1 MSHVPFVI
9 AILILVLA
17 LVVWI
22 CWEIVR
28 FIRFGVPF
36 SYNVRNMIL
45 RKRLTLMTA
54 LGIALTVTTTVFLM
68 MLLAGMRKAFVSS
81 GDPLNVLVLRKGST
95 SELTGGFTKD
105 KMPILRQLPGIAMDS
120 HGQPMVSGEWVVVV
134 VLPHRDGTGEV
145 NVTLRGMEQDG
156 LELRNKK
163 AKLVEGSWF
172 ASGQREVV
180 VSRSIHDRFSH
191 TNVGDMIDFGK
202 GAWKVTGIFDG
213 GGSAYD
219 SEIWTDINQVANQFN
234 RQGAVGNAYLRATDA
249 LAADSLK
256 HRVADD
262 QQLQLD
268 GMLETEYYDKQ
279 TANGGGIRLMG
290 FIVGL
295 TMAIGSI
302 FAATNTMYAAVAYRS
317 REIATLRVMGFR
329 RGSIVT
335 SFVFE
340 AVLLSLL
347 GAVIG
352 IALMLPFQGMGTS
365 TSNQV
370 TFSEVSFSM
379 NMTGLLTMSLNFL
392 KIPVSI
398 SLPVFAWGIVFAV
411 AMGLIGGVAPA
422 WGAARR
428 EILAA
433 LRD

>member
-1 MSHVPFVI
+1 M
-9 AILILVLA
+9 AIPI
-17 LVVWI
+17 
-22 CWEIVR
+22 
-28 FIRFGVPF
+28 
-36 SYNVRNMIL
+36 SYNIRNMIL

-95 SELTGGFTKD
+95 SELAGGFTKD
-105 KMPILRQLPGIAMDS
+105 KLPILKQLPGISTDS

-134 VLPHRDGTGEV
+134 ALPRAGSEV

-156 LELRNKK
+156 LELRSKRV
-163 AKLVEGSWF
+163 KLVEGSWF
-172 ASGQREVV
+172 APGQREVV
-180 VSRSIHDRFSH
+180 VSRSIHGRYAN

-202 GAWKVTGIFDG
+202 GPWKVIGIFDG

-219 SEIWTDINQVANQFN
+219 SEIWTDVNQVASQFN
-234 RQGAVGNAYLRATDA
+234 RQNALGNAYLRATDKV
-249 LAADSLK
+249 AADALK

-279 TANGGGIRLMG
+279 TASGGGIRLMG
-290 FIVGL
+290 YIVAF

-302 FAATNTMYAAVAYRS
+302 FAAANTMYAAVAYRS
-317 REIATLRVMGFR
+317 REIATLRVIGFR
-329 RGSIVT
+329 RVSIVT
-335 SFVFE
+335 SFLFE
-340 AVLLSLL
+340 SVLLALL
-347 GAVIG
+347 GAAVG
-352 IALMLPFQGMGTS
+352 ILLMLPFNGMSTS

-370 TFSEVSFSM
+370 TFSEVVFSM
-379 NMTGLLTMSLNFL
+379 QITLSVVITA
-392 KIPVSI
+392 V
-398 SLPVFAWGIVFAV
+398 VFAIF
-411 AMGLIGGVAPA
+411 MGFVGGVAPA

>member
-1 MSHVPFVI
+1 MALRAPASLKACGI
-9 AILILVLA
+9 SDKKALTMAIPV
-17 LVVWI
+17 
-22 CWEIVR
+22 
-28 FIRFGVPF
+28 
-36 SYNVRNMIL
+36 SYNIRNMIL

-54 LGIALTVTTTVFLM
+54 MGIALTVTTTVFLM

-105 KMPILRQLPGIAMDS
+105 KMPILRELPGVAMDS
-120 HGQPMVSGEWVVVV
+120 HGQPMISGEWVVVV

-180 VSRSIHDRFSH
+180 VSSSIHNRFSH

-219 SEIWTDINQVANQFN
+219 SEIWTDINQVASQFN

-249 LAADSLK
+249 VAEDSLK

-279 TANGGGIRLMG
+279 TANGGGIKLMG

-302 FAATNTMYAAVAYRS
+302 FAAANTMYAAVAYRS
-317 REIATLRVMGFR
+317 REIATLRVIGFR
-329 RGSIVT
+329 RGSILL
-335 SFVFE
+335 SFIFE
-340 AVLLSLL
+340 SVLLALL
-347 GAVIG
+347 GAAIG
-352 IALMLPFQGMGTS
+352 IILMLPFNGMTTS

-370 TFSEVSFSM
+370 TFSEVEFSM
-379 NMTGLLTMSLNFL
+379 RITYQVVITA
-392 KIPVSI
+392 II
-398 SLPVFAWGIVFAV
+398 FAV

-422 WGAARR
+422 WGAARK

>member
-1 MSHVPFVI
+1 M
-9 AILILVLA
+9 AIPI
-17 LVVWI
+17 
-22 CWEIVR
+22 
-28 FIRFGVPF
+28 
-36 SYNVRNMIL
+36 SYNIRNMIL

-95 SELTGGFTKD
+95 SELAGGFTKD
-105 KMPILRQLPGIAMDS
+105 KLPILKQLPGIATDS

-134 VLPHRDGTGEV
+134 ALPRNGAEV

-156 LELRNKK
+156 LELRRNKVR
-163 AKLVEGSWF
+163 LVEGNWF

-180 VSRSIHDRFSH
+180 VSRSIHSRYAH
-191 TNVGDMIDFGK
+191 TNVGDLIDFGK
-202 GAWKVTGIFDG
+202 GPWKVTGIFDG

-219 SEIWTDINQVANQFN
+219 SEIWTDLNQVANQFN
-234 RQGAVGNAYLRATDA
+234 RQGALGNAYLRATDKV
-249 LAADSLK
+249 AADALK
-256 HRVADD
+256 HRVVDD

-279 TANGGGIRLMG
+279 TSNGGGIRLMSY
-290 FIVGL
+290 IVAF

-302 FAATNTMYAAVAYRS
+302 FAAANTMYAAVAYRS
-317 REIATLRVMGFR
+317 REIATLRVIGFR

-335 SFVFE
+335 SFMFE
-340 AVLLSLL
+340 SVLLALL
-347 GAVIG
+347 GAALG
-352 IALMLPFQGMGTS
+352 ILLMLPFNGMNTS

-370 TFSEVSFSM
+370 TFSEVVFSM
-379 NMTGLLTMSLNFL
+379 QITLSVVITAVL
-392 KIPVSI
+392 
-398 SLPVFAWGIVFAV
+398 FAV
-411 AMGLIGGVAPA
+411 LMGLIGGVAPA

>member
-1 MSHVPFVI
+1 M
-9 AILILVLA
+9 AIPI
-17 LVVWI
+17 
-22 CWEIVR
+22 
-28 FIRFGVPF
+28 
-36 SYNVRNMIL
+36 SYNIRNMIL

-105 KMPILRQLPGIAMDS
+105 KMPILRQLPGIATDS

-134 VLPHRDGTGEV
+134 VLPRKNGTGEV
-145 NVTLRGMEQDG
+145 NVTLRGMEPDG
-156 LELRNKK
+156 LELRAKK
-163 AKLVEGSWF
+163 AKLVEGNWF
-172 ASGQREVV
+172 SSGQREVV
-180 VSRSIHDRFSH
+180 VSRSIHDRYSH

-202 GAWKVTGIFDG
+202 GPWKVTGVFDG

-219 SEIWTDINQVANQFN
+219 SEIWTDINQVASQFN

-249 LAADSLK
+249 VAADSLK

-302 FAATNTMYAAVAYRS
+302 FAAANTMYAAVAYRS
-317 REIATLRVMGFR
+317 REIATLRVIGFR

-335 SFVFE
+335 SFIFE
-340 AVLLSLL
+340 SVLLALL

-352 IALMLPFQGMGTS
+352 IVLMLPFNGMSTS

-370 TFSEVSFSM
+370 TFSEVAF
-379 NMTGLLTMSLNFL
+379 TMQITLQVV
-392 KIPVSI
+392 ITAV
-398 SLPVFAWGIVFAV
+398 VFAL

>member
-1 MSHVPFVI
+1 M
-9 AILILVLA
+9 A
-17 LVVWI
+17 
-22 CWEIVR
+22 
-28 FIRFGVPF
+28 FGYF
-36 SYNVRNMIL
+36 SARIIKSLMRIPLKYNIRNMIL

-95 SELTGGFTKD
+95 SELAGGFTLD
-105 KMPILRQLPGIAMDS
+105 KLPILKQLPGIATDS

-134 VLPHRDGTGEV
+134 ALPRNGAEV

-156 LELRNKK
+156 LELRRNKV
-163 AKLVEGSWF
+163 KLVEGNWF

-180 VSRSIHDRFSH
+180 VSRSIHGRYAH
-191 TNVGDMIDFGK
+191 TNVGDLIDFGK
-202 GAWKVTGIFDG
+202 GPWKVTGIFDG

-219 SEIWTDINQVANQFN
+219 SEIWTDLNQVANQFN
-234 RQGAVGNAYLRATDA
+234 RQGALGNAYLRATDKV
-249 LAADSLK
+249 AADALK

-279 TANGGGIRLMG
+279 TSNGGGIRLMG
-290 FIVGL
+290 YIVAF

-302 FAATNTMYAAVAYRS
+302 FAAANTMYAAVAYRS
-317 REIATLRVMGFR
+317 REIATLRVIGFR

-335 SFVFE
+335 SFMFE
-340 AVLLSLL
+340 SILLALL
-347 GAVIG
+347 GAALG
-352 IALMLPFQGMGTS
+352 ILLMLPFNGMNTS

-370 TFSEVSFSM
+370 TFSEVVFSM
-379 NMTGLLTMSLNFL
+379 QITMSVVITAVL
-392 KIPVSI
+392 
-398 SLPVFAWGIVFAV
+398 FAV
-411 AMGLIGGVAPA
+411 FMGLIGGVAPA

>member
-1 MSHVPFVI
+1 M
-9 AILILVLA
+9 AIPI
-17 LVVWI
+17 
-22 CWEIVR
+22 
-28 FIRFGVPF
+28 
-36 SYNVRNMIL
+36 SYNIRNMIL

-105 KMPILRQLPGIAMDS
+105 KMPILRQLPGVATDS

-134 VLPHRDGTGEV
+134 VLPRKDGTGEV

-156 LELRNKK
+156 LELRAKK

-180 VSRSIHDRFSH
+180 VSRSIHGRYSH

-202 GAWKVTGIFDG
+202 GPWKVTGIFDG

-219 SEIWTDINQVANQFN
+219 SEIWTDINQGASQFN

-249 LAADSLK
+249 VAADSLK

-302 FAATNTMYAAVAYRS
+302 FAAANTMYAAVAYRS
-317 REIATLRVMGFR
+317 REIATLRVIGFR

-335 SFVFE
+335 SFIFE
-340 AVLLSLL
+340 SVLLALL

-352 IALMLPFQGMGTS
+352 IVLMLPFNGMSTS

-370 TFSEVSFSM
+370 TFSEVTFSM
-379 NMTGLLTMSLNFL
+379 QITLRVVITAF
-392 KIPVSI
+392 
-398 SLPVFAWGIVFAV
+398 VFAV